1 MEYILN
7 KTYVKTTNGFKMND
21 IKVDLDILPI
31 KSSNL
36 LIRGIDYKSVIK
48 SNFDS
53 NIGLKSSEYNS
64 TSIDVI
70 GNKKIYVNC
79 EFDSEYFI
87 SNELNI
93 NLKNNSKS
101 DIFILFTGS
110 KGINNFKVI
119 VNTSKNCTSNI
130 SVINLSR
137 VDSFISIENK
147 QSDNS
152 NIIFNFIDL
161 GGNLRVSNYYCE
173 LLGIKAI
180 NYLNTIYMG
189 KSNDRIDCNYYIKC
203 IGENTNAYINSY
215 GVLDDN
221 SYKTYKGTIDF
232 VTGSRKSIGEEIEK
246 CILLSD
252 TCKSRSLPILLCGE
266 EDVIGNHGVSTGK
279 LDNSQLFYL
288 MSKGIEEIEAK
299 KLIIMGNFN
308 KIVENIDDE
317 KIKQKIIDKIS
328 DNLI

>member
-36 LIRGIDYKSVIK
+36 LISGIDYKSVVK

-93 NLKNNSKS
+93 NLENNSKS

-110 KGINNFKVI
+110 KGINNFKII
-119 VNTSKNCTSNI
+119 VSASKNCTSNI

-152 NIIFNFIDL
+152 NIIFNFTDL

-246 CILLSD
+246 CILLSN

-308 KIVENIDDE
+308 KIIENIDDE